1 LVTIPEVNL
10 QKGKQNSWT
19 VEVWIADELF
29 YYAHPFVL
37 PDLFQRKLTKHQ
49 FEVLFVKEGPYWEGT
64 TLQFSGSKANLF
76 YSLAQK
82 RLISWEIFSSKVLSQ
97 FDLHYLR
104 ELKTNE

>member
-1 LVTIPEVNL
+1 MLTIPEINL

-49 FEVLFVKEGPYWEGT
+49 FEVQV
-64 TLQFSGSKANLF
+64 Q
-76 YSLAQK
+76 
-82 RLISWEIFSSKVLSQ
+82 V
-97 FDLHYLR
+97 
-104 ELKTNE
+104 LKTG